1 MTTTED
7 LFAAAVDE
15 KIAEMK
21 RVLHYN
27 PSRFVLEIHKK
38 GVVEAAKAL
47 VATGSE
53 TRIQSG
59 FTQLALAGRLDL
71 CIENL
76 IVQPQFRDLFTPL
89 ERQEANRRIGG
100 SGRRP
105 SRL

>member
-38 GVVEAAKAL
+38 GVV
-47 VATGSE
+47 
-53 TRIQSG
+53 
-59 FTQLALAGRLDL
+59 
-71 CIENL
+71 
-76 IVQPQFRDLFTPL
+76 
-89 ERQEANRRIGG
+89 
-100 SGRRP
+100 
-105 SRL
+105 